1 MTAIRNRDESDAQGQ
16 ATGPLPV
23 GEDDEFLEPEL
34 VTDETIETL
43 LRGAKILVTVVNV
56 VVLMTFSI
64 LALGFLLHLAGASP
78 EASFVDWV
86 YRTTERAMQPFRG
99 MYPIQ
104 EIDGRSVFDASL
116 LFAAAMYG
124 FMAICLHG
132 FVVYLSAYIR
142 RYHRRTVEAENRS
155 RSTPGADEYLG

>member
-1 MTAIRNRDESDAQGQ
+1 MTAIRNREDPGVEDRRSAPTPEID
-16 ATGPLPV
+16 
-23 GEDDEFLEPEL
+23 DDEFVEPEF
-34 VTDETIETL
+34 VSDETIEML
-43 LRGAKILVTVVNV
+43 LRGAKTLVMVVNI

-78 EASFVDWV
+78 DASFVDWV
-86 YRTTERAMQPFRG
+86 YRTTERMMQPFRG

-124 FMAICLHG
+124 FVAICLHG
-132 FVVYLSAYIR
+132 FVAYLSAYIR
-142 RYHRRTVEAENRS
+142 RYHRRALEAEARS
-155 RSTPGADEYLG
+155 NSTPGADELLG

>member
-1 MTAIRNRDESDAQGQ
+1 MTAIRNREDPAVERRPTEPSPKTDE
-16 ATGPLPV
+16 
-23 GEDDEFLEPEL
+23 DEFVEPEL
-34 VTDETIETL
+34 VSDETIEML
-43 LRGAKILVTVVNV
+43 LRGAKALVMVVNV

-64 LALGFLLHLAGASP
+64 LTLGFLLHLAGASP

-124 FMAICLHG
+124 FVAICLHG
-132 FVVYLSAYIR
+132 LVAYLSAYIR
-142 RYHRRTVEAENRS
+142 RYHRRAVEADARS
-155 RSTPGADEYLG
+155 KSTPGADELVG

>member
-1 MTAIRNRDESDAQGQ
+1 MTATRNREDPRVEREPAGTRPEID
-16 ATGPLPV
+16 
-23 GEDDEFLEPEL
+23 DDEPLEPEL
-34 VTDETIETL
+34 VSDETIEML
-43 LRGAKILVTVVNV
+43 LRGAKTLVMVVNV

-64 LALGFLLHLAGASP
+64 LTLGFLLHLAGASP
-78 EASFVDWV
+78 DASFVDWV

-124 FMAICLHG
+124 FVAICLHG
-132 FVVYLSAYIR
+132 FVAYLSAYIR
-142 RYHRRTVEAENRS
+142 RYHRRAVEAEARS

>member
-1 MTAIRNRDESDAQGQ
+1 MAAIANREDPGVEGRP
-16 ATGPLPV
+16 TGASPEI
-23 GEDDEFLEPEL
+23 EDDEFLEPEL
-34 VTDETIETL
+34 VSDETIEML
-43 LRGAKILVTVVNV
+43 LRGAKGLVMVVNV
-56 VVLMTFSI
+56 VVLMTFTI

-78 EASFVDWV
+78 DASFVDWV

-124 FMAICLHG
+124 FVAICLHG

-142 RYHRRTVEAENRS
+142 RYHRRTVEAEVRS
-155 RSTPGADEYLG
+155 RSTPEADEYLG